1 MSEPKKPRAPRTT
14 TSVYT
19 RLNKIDVR
27 PRVRKKGKVE
37 YISWADAWH
46 MLMTEFPDS
55 TRQVYKDESTGL
67 NFFTD
72 GRTAYVEV
80 GVTVKGTEHVVDLP
94 VMDFRNNSIPIDKM
108 NSFDVNKTV
117 QRAMV
122 KAIAMH
128 GLGLQLWTKEDLYD
142 ADDKAPVKQEAAP
155 AAAPAKHAAVDTND
169 PSAIVDATINYL
181 KTLPN
186 VTAKEKTSQSMINK
200 YKDKLSE
207 QDIEKIKKFV
217 R

>member
-1 MSEPKKPRAPRTT
+1 MSETKKPRAPRTT

-19 RLNKIDVR
+19 RLNSIDVR
-27 PRVRKKGKVE
+27 SRVRSKGKVD

-46 MLMTEFPDS
+46 MLMTEYPDS
-55 TRQVYKDESTGL
+55 TRKVYKDEATGL
-67 NFFTD
+67 NFFSD

-94 VMDFRNNSIPIDKM
+94 VMDFRNNSIPVDKM
-108 NSFDVNKTV
+108 TSFDVNKTV
-117 QRAMV
+117 QRALV

-142 ADDKAPVKQEAAP
+142 VDPPAAPESPAPVKQQ
-155 AAAPAKHAAVDTND
+155 VDTSD
-169 PSAIVDATINYL
+169 PKAIVDAAIGWI
-181 KTLPN
+181 KTRPN
-186 VTAKEKTSQSMINK
+186 ITAKRKAATQLIEKHGE
-200 YKDKLSE
+200 KLSE
-207 QDIEKIKKFV
+207 ADRDTIMKWV

>member
-1 MSEPKKPRAPRTT
+1 MSEPKKPRAPRST

-19 RLNKIDVR
+19 RLNKVDVR

-55 TRQVYKDESTGL
+55 TRNVYKDQSSGL

-72 GRTAYVEV
+72 GNTAYVEV

-94 VMDFRNNSIPIDKM
+94 VMDFRNNSISIDKM
-108 NSFDVNKTV
+108 TSFDVNKTV

-142 ADDKAPVKQEAAP
+142 TEDKAPVKQ
-155 AAAPAKHAAVDTND
+155 AAAPATKAPVDTND
-169 PSAIVDATINYL
+169 PSAIVDATISYL

-186 VTAKEKTSQSMINK
+186 VTAKTEASERMIKK
-200 YKDKLSE
+200 YGDKLSE
-207 QDIEKIKKFV
+207 QDIEKINKFV

>member
-19 RLNKIDVR
+19 RLNTVDVR

-55 TRQVYKDESTGL
+55 TRKVYKDEATGL

-142 ADDKAPVKQEAAP
+142 ADEKAPVQQ
-155 AAAPAKHAAVDTND
+155 AAAPVAKQAAVDTND

-186 VTAKEKTSQSMINK
+186 VTAKTKASQSMIKK

-207 QDIEKIKKFV
+207 QDIEKINKFV